1 MTDTAPTAL
10 TFPTN
15 LCSTHQSP
23 SAACRIC
30 NPAILDLEDEI
41 AALREAVRVLAT
53 DLKECAIELD
63 SRDPSCDRDVTW
75 RFWIARDVMANEIA
89 AAALK
94 EAGK

>member
-1 MTDTAPTAL
+1 MNDTTPTAL

-23 SAACRIC
+23 SAACRLC

-41 AALREAVRVLAT
+41 AALREAVRVMGIDLRKLAT
-53 DLKECAIELD
+53 NHDLYGP
-63 SRDPSCDRDVTW
+63 SRGRDNPW
-75 RFWIARDVMANEIA
+75 QAWIARDVLDNPIA

>member
-41 AALREAVRVLAT
+41 AALREAVRVLAE
-53 DLKECAIELD
+53 DLAEYTMPVGVDGTIVNCCSDAVNAN
-63 SRDPSCDRDVTW
+63 P
-75 RFWIARDVMANEIA
+75 IAFD
-89 AAALK
+89 ALK